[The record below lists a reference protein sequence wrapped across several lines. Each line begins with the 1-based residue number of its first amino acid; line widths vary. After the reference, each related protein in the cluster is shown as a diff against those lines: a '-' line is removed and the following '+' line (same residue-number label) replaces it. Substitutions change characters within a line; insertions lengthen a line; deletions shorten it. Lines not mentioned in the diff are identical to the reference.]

1 MSVKTSCGSCLLP
14 SVAHVCVRISDE
26 DRGLCQREARYRRS
40 PQLKR
45 QRQKLMPADMALLRS
60 TSLLGSMGEDHFAA
74 LLRSGVVRALHRE
87 ETLFAQGLAPASLFI
102 VLEGSL
108 KIYQTGNDGSLT
120 VHQIAH
126 GGDCV
131 GAAQIFLEIPA
142 KMGAEAIW
150 DSRVLELPRAA
161 VMEAFTADPAL
172 ARSMAR
178 HLARQLEIRTGE
190 LEDAYWMSAP
200 KRLAAF
206 LAGLFP
212 PGATEADTRLPY
224 DKSVLAAR
232 LGMTPETL
240 SRAFQTL
247 KERGVRTH
255 NRCIYAADVPALS
268 RYAKNQDETAD
279 PAHIRKHG

>member
-1 MSVKTSCGSCLLP
+1 MKTSCGSCLLP

-40 PQLKR
+40 PHLKR
-45 QRQKLMPADMALLRS
+45 QRQKLLPADVAVLRASSALRP
-60 TSLLGSMGEDHFAA
+60 MGEEQFAA
-74 LLRSGVVRALHRE
+74 LLRSGVVRALYRE

-102 VLEGSL
+102 VLEGCL
-108 KIYQTGNDGSLT
+108 KVYQTGNDGSLT

-126 GGDCV
+126 GGDSM
-131 GAAQIFLEIPA
+131 GEAQIFLDIPA

-161 VMEAFTADPAL
+161 VLEAFAADPAL
-172 ARSMAR
+172 ARSLAR
-178 HLARQLEIRTGE
+178 SLARQLETRTRE
-190 LEDAYWMSAP
+190 LEEAYWLSAP
-200 KRLAAF
+200 KRLAAY

-212 PGATEADTRLPY
+212 PGAAEADTRLPF

-268 RYAKNQDETAD
+268 RYARNQEETPD